1 MALSKMVLSR
11 AFRWRLDA
19 GGEGRSGELAA
30 KTTSRG
36 EAAAASPPLAS
47 AGSPEL
53 RAPGSAWKRL
63 ALFGLPAEPGRCVM
77 GAVLAR
83 PGWRCRLTLPGWF
96 VNGDERGAKMEG
108 PLTSA
113 ARAAAVMPALPPA
126 PPALPDAE
134 AAAPLPLAPA
144 LPPGASPCRECRTA
158 APAAKAAW
166 LALTKGAA
174 EVEAEVEA
182 EVQAEEEAEEEAGPC
197 CASNGS
203 ASPPSVRLR
212 TWAVRFLSW
221 AECLLRAACSS
232 ASTPGSG

>member
-1 MALSKMVLSR
+1 VALSKMVLSR

-19 GGEGRSGELAA
+19 GGEGRSEEELAA

-96 VNGDERGAKMEG
+96 VNGDERGAKIEG
-108 PLTSA
+108 PLGSVD
-113 ARAAAVMPALPPA
+113 RAEAVMPALPPA
-126 PPALPDAE
+126 PPALPDAK

-144 LPPGASPCRECRTA
+144 LPTGTSPCRECRTA

-182 EVQAEEEAEEEAGPC
+182 KEEAEEEAEAEAEEAEAL
-197 CASNGS
+197 AS
-203 ASPPSVRLR
+203 L
-212 TWAVRFLSW
+212 L
-221 AECLLRAACSS
+221 AELGIEAEAR
-232 ASTPGSG
+232 